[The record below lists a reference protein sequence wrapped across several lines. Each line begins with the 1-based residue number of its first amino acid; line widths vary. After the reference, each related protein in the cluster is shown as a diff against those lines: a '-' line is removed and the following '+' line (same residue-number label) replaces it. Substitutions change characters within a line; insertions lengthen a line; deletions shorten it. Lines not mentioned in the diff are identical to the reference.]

1 MAQNGFPGR
10 NLRTRTFVGV
20 LPKVVLETCPCLIR
34 GAQHWCFCSHSCAS
48 RCLCLLSLAPCQT
61 QDVCF
66 LVIKETPGSCLTL
79 QVQTQVTGLPVIY
92 SSVLLRNLRRRR
104 LIGAGGWLHHNLWG
118 SQRART
124 RSLRGIKRCLH
135 SRIHYGIH
143 WLYFLASPLD
153 SYPAGSACFF
163 QLRHW
168 HPEMCCD

>member
-1 MAQNGFPGR
+1 MPDPRCSALMLLFP
-10 NLRTRTFVGV
+10 LLCLSLSLSSV
-20 LPKVVLETCPCLIR
+20 LGSLPD
-34 GAQHWCFCSHSCAS
+34 S
-48 RCLCLLSLAPCQT
+48 RCVLSRDQRNS
-61 QDVCF
+61 
-66 LVIKETPGSCLTL
+66 GSCLTL

-163 QLRHW
+163 QLRH
-168 HPEMCCD
+168 